1 VSLAALG
8 LIGAGAHGA
17 FTTSTTSHQTITA
30 GTWGAPPTVAITYP
44 VNNTSYG
51 TNWTNAIT
59 GTASSNSGA
68 GTSISAVTVAIE
80 DTATGL
86 WWNGVGFASSPE
98 FFNEATNTTSW
109 NLPLGG
115 TSLTS
120 GVTYKV
126 IAEATDSIGYVGT
139 SSTVS
144 FTYGTALPSVTIT
157 YPVSGASVCA
167 CSYSGKITGT
177 ASSNAGAGTS
187 ITGVSVAI
195 ENTTTSK
202 WWSGSL
208 FSDSSAHFVKASG
221 MTSWTLAL
229 AGSSLVTG
237 DSYSIVAEAT
247 DSLGNVGTSS
257 TVSFTYCLKTGPP
270 TVTITYPVGGTTYGT
285 NWTGTITGSASAGT
299 GASIKTVS
307 VAIEDTTTNKWWNGT
322 GASFSASKT
331 FVPAT
336 GTTTWMLT
344 LTPSLTSGH
353 SYAVIAEATDNL
365 GSTGTSSTLDFS
377 YRVKT
382 TSPTVTITYPANTTY
397 GTNWTGTITGTAAA
411 GAGASISKSLVSIE
425 DTTTKL
431 WWNGWKFAASTQ
443 TWVPVTGTTTWMLSL
458 SAGLTSDNSYTVT
471 AEATDNLG
479 NTGTSST
486 VPFTYATPPPTVTII
501 YPVTA
506 TAYGTNWTGSITGT
520 ASSNSG
526 PTTGITGVSV
536 AIENT
541 TTGTWLVGTSFT
553 GGSQSFVAASGTTS
567 WSLSLLAKYLTSGNA
582 YNVVAKASDSVG
594 NTGLSSPVS
603 FTYNSA
609 PPTVAITYP
618 VTGTTYGLTTTWT
631 GSITGTAANAGAG
644 TTITGVSVTVENTT
658 TKRWWNG
665 TSFSATSQTFV
676 AATGT
681 TSWSLLLAAKYLA
694 SGCKY
699 TVIAEA
705 TDNLG
710 NIGTSSTVT
719 FTYNNGSHV

>member
-1 VSLAALG
+1 
-8 LIGAGAHGA
+8 
-17 FTTSTTSHQTITA
+17 
-30 GTWGAPPTVAITYP
+30 
-44 VNNTSYG
+44 
-51 TNWTNAIT
+51 
-59 GTASSNSGA
+59 
-68 GTSISAVTVAIE
+68 
-80 DTATGL
+80 
-86 WWNGVGFASSPE
+86 
-98 FFNEATNTTSW
+98 
-109 NLPLGG
+109 
-115 TSLTS
+115 
-120 GVTYKV
+120 
-126 IAEATDSIGYVGT
+126 
-139 SSTVS
+139 
-144 FTYGTALPSVTIT
+144 
-157 YPVSGASVCA
+157 
-167 CSYSGKITGT
+167 
-177 ASSNAGAGTS
+177 
-187 ITGVSVAI
+187 
-195 ENTTTSK
+195 
-202 WWSGSL
+202 
-208 FSDSSAHFVKASG
+208 
-221 MTSWTLAL
+221 
-229 AGSSLVTG
+229 
-237 DSYSIVAEAT
+237 
-247 DSLGNVGTSS
+247 
-257 TVSFTYCLKTGPP
+257 
-270 TVTITYPVGGTTYGT
+270 
-285 NWTGTITGSASAGT
+285 
-299 GASIKTVS
+299 
-307 VAIEDTTTNKWWNGT
+307 
-322 GASFSASKT
+322 
-331 FVPAT
+331 
-336 GTTTWMLT
+336 
-344 LTPSLTSGH
+344 
-353 SYAVIAEATDNL
+353 
-365 GSTGTSSTLDFS
+365 
-377 YRVKT
+377 
-382 TSPTVTITYPANTTY
+382 
-397 GTNWTGTITGTAAA
+397 
-411 GAGASISKSLVSIE
+411 
-425 DTTTKL
+425 
-431 WWNGWKFAASTQ
+431 
-443 TWVPVTGTTTWMLSL
+443 
-458 SAGLTSDNSYTVT
+458 
-471 AEATDNLG
+471 
-479 NTGTSST
+479 
-486 VPFTYATPPPTVTII
+486 VTII